1 MHKIPGSYLAH
12 YIAIFLLYTCL
23 FMCRKIA
30 DLLNLDNFNRYEN
43 IVKKSRKCIIKRSS
57 PPPKSPHAFTL
68 SFCTKREVH
77 ICQIGRPV

>member
-1 MHKIPGSYLAH
+1 MHKIPGPYLAH

-43 IVKKSRKCIIKRSS
+43 IVKNLENALLKDLRHR
-57 PPPKSPHAFTL
+57 PNLLTL
-68 SFCTKREVH
+68 LL
-77 ICQIGRPV
+77 